1 MPLEFFVQ
9 TIDPE
14 PRISINAQLKLALS
28 DGRFG
33 AVAYTTIDG
42 EVRVAEETTGGWVVS
57 TPPTG
62 VIADDDISRVS
73 LEFDEES
80 RLHLAFP
87 FIHDTST
94 RIRYGV
100 RDNAW
105 SFEDV
110 PDAAGLFADR
120 VRFPMMALYRG
131 FLFDQAGSE
140 SPEVEARKKAY
151 RNSPHFCFQRNFEL
165 WHAAKLRPR
174 EFPPVLGQETQPA
187 VWKKHVEPIDDGS
200 PETGGYSTLNW
211 ATDDTLRIAYCD
223 FDPNQDRRLRLATMQ
238 RPFDGPFDRPTGWQM
253 EVLDASANCAFP
265 SLAQTITGGGAVS
278 YWDRPRGLKICM
290 FGDFPESP
298 VVEVVDTSPPDT
310 TEWSSIALSHNQFP
324 PRWTIAYSTGGRL
337 KVAQRIGFN
346 QFEINDVDTGGR
358 CPDLA
363 VDRDGNI
370 HVAYLSD
377 GVVKYAS
384 AAPEDV

>member
-1 MPLEFFVQ
+1 MPLEFFIQ
-9 TIDPE
+9 EIDPE
-14 PRISINAQLKLALS
+14 PQISINAQLKLAVS
-28 DGRFG
+28 DGRLG
-33 AVAYTTIDG
+33 AVAYTTAG
-42 EVRVAEETTGGWVVS
+42 GQVRLTEETTGGWETS

-62 VIADDDISRVS
+62 VTADDDVSRVS
-73 LEFDEES
+73 LQFDEES

-87 FIHDTST
+87 FTHDTST

-100 RDNAW
+100 RDVEW
-105 SFEDV
+105 RFEDV
-110 PDAAGLFADR
+110 PDAAGIFADR
-120 VRFPMMALYRG
+120 VRFPTMALYRG
-131 FLFDQAGSE
+131 FLFDQAGNE
-140 SPEVEARKKAY
+140 LPAVEARKKAY

-174 EFPPVLGQETQPA
+174 EFPPVPGQETQPA
-187 VWKKHVEPIDDGS
+187 VWRKNVKPIPDGG
-200 PETGGYSTLNW
+200 PEAGWYSTLDW

-223 FDPNQDRRLRLATMQ
+223 SDLHGNSRLRVATMQ
-238 RPFDGPFDRPTGWQM
+238 RPEDGPFDRPTGWQV
-253 EVLDASANCAFP
+253 EVLDSSTNLVLP

-278 YWDRPRGLKICM
+278 YWDRTNGLKICM

-298 VVEVVDTSPPDT
+298 AVEVVDTSPPDA
-310 TEWSSIALSHNQFP
+310 TEWSSIGLSHNQFP

-337 KVAQRIGFN
+337 KVAQRTRPGE
-346 QFEINDVDTGGR
+346 FEFTDVDAAGR

-363 VDRDGNI
+363 VDSDGNI

-384 AAPEDV
+384 AAPEGN